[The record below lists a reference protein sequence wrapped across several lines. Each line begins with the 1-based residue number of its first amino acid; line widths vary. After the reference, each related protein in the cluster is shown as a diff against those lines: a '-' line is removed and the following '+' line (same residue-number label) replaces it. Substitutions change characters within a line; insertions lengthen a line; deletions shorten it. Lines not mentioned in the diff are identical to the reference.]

1 MNRFRVGFGYDVH
14 QLSPGRKLIVGGVII
29 PHAKGAKGHSDADAA
44 LHVLNDALWGAV
56 AGGDIG
62 THFPATDKVWENAS
76 SEVFLSFAASRV
88 KARGGRIVHLDLT
101 IVCEKPEIRPK
112 AGKVQQNIANIC
124 QISPQRVSVKATTS
138 EKMGF
143 IGRGEGLM
151 TICSATIEVPRG
163 ED

>member
-1 MNRFRVGFGYDVH
+1 MLFRSMDIH
-14 QLSPGRKLIVGGVII
+14 QFEAGDNVRLGGVDF
-29 PHAKGAKGHSDADAA
+29 PHEAKLKGHSDADAA
-44 LHVLNDALWGAV
+44 LHVLTDALLGAL
-56 AGGDIG
+56 AEGDIG
-62 THFPATDKVWENAS
+62 THFPATDKEWENTS